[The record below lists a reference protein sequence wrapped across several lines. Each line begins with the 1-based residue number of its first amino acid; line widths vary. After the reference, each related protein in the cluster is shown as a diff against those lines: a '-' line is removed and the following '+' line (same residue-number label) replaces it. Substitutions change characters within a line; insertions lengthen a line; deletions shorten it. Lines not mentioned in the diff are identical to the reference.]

1 MSVYDYK
8 SSATLNDI
16 EEVLNFLPTIHK
28 DFYGTF
34 EIRGS
39 SSSAKY
45 NTYTN
50 MEDSDKYAHVL
61 FENKQDVY
69 DRFFKL
75 LTINDTKEYKINQL
89 KNKLANLRS
98 EQQDITED
106 IDSIEQNLKCLQ
118 EEQYETHSHN

>member
-1 MSVYDYK
+1 MGVHDYK
-8 SSATLNDI
+8 PSATLNDI

-50 MEDSDKYAHVL
+50 MEDGYKYAHTTS
-61 FENKQDVY
+61 ENKQDAY

-75 LTINDTKEYKINQL
+75 LTITDAKEYKISQL
-89 KNKLANLRS
+89 KNKLASLRS
-98 EQQDITED
+98 EQQIIAED
-106 IDSIEQNLKCLQ
+106 IDSIEQNLKYLQ
-118 EEQYETHSHN
+118 KEE

>member
-8 SSATLNDI
+8 HSATLNDI
-16 EEVLNFLPTIHK
+16 EEVLNSLPTIHK

-50 MEDSDKYAHVL
+50 MEDSYKYAHVS
-61 FENKQDVY
+61 FENKQDTY

-75 LTINDTKEYKINQL
+75 LTIADTKEYRVNQL
-89 KNKLANLRS
+89 KNKLWRLRD
-98 EQQDITED
+98 EQQNIAED

-118 EEQYETHSHN
+118 EE

>member
-1 MSVYDYK
+1 MSVHDYK
-8 SSATLNDI
+8 PNATLDDI

-50 MEDSDKYAHVL
+50 MEDSYKYAHVS
-61 FENKQDVY
+61 FENKQDAY

-75 LTINDTKEYKINQL
+75 LTIAGTKEYKINQL
-89 KNKLANLRS
+89 KNKLADLRNK
-98 EQQDITED
+98 QQSIIED
-106 IDSIEQNLKCLQ
+106 IDSIEQNLKYLQ
-118 EEQYETHSHN
+118 EE

>member
-8 SSATLNDI
+8 PSATLNDI
-16 EEVLNFLPTIHK
+16 EEVLNFLPAIHK

-39 SSSAKY
+39 SSSLKY

-50 MEDSDKYAHVL
+50 MEDSYKYAHVS
-61 FENKQDVY
+61 FENKQDAY

-75 LTINDTKEYKINQL
+75 LTIADAKEYKINQL
-89 KNKLANLRS
+89 KNKLADLRS
-98 EQQDITED
+98 KQQDIIED
-106 IDSIEQNLKCLQ
+106 IDSIEQNLKYLQ
-118 EEQYETHSHN
+118 EE

>member
-8 SSATLNDI
+8 PSATLNDI
-16 EEVLNFLPTIHK
+16 EEILNFLPTIHK

-45 NTYTN
+45 NTYMN
-50 MEDSDKYAHVL
+50 MEDSYKYGHVS
-61 FENKQDVY
+61 FENKQDAY

-75 LTINDTKEYKINQL
+75 LTITDTKEYKSNQL
-89 KNKLANLRS
+89 KNKLADLRS
-98 EQQDITED
+98 KQKNIIED
-106 IDSIEQNLKCLQ
+106 IDSIEQNLKYLQ
-118 EEQYETHSHN
+118 EE

>member
-1 MSVYDYK
+1 MNVHDYK
-8 SSATLNDI
+8 PNATLNDI

-50 MEDSDKYAHVL
+50 MEDSYKYAHVS
-61 FENKQDVY
+61 FENKQNAY

-75 LTINDTKEYKINQL
+75 LTIADTKEYKISQL
-89 KNKLANLRS
+89 KNKLTNLRS
-98 EQQDITED
+98 EQRNIIED
-106 IDSIEQNLKCLQ
+106 IDSIEQNLKYLQ
-118 EEQYETHSHN
+118 EE

>member
-8 SSATLNDI
+8 PSATLNDI
-16 EEVLNFLPTIHK
+16 EEVLNFLPTIYK

-39 SSSAKY
+39 SSSTKY

-50 MEDSDKYAHVL
+50 MEDSYKYAHVS
-61 FENKQDVY
+61 FENKQNAY
-69 DRFFKL
+69 DRFFNL
-75 LTINDTKEYKINQL
+75 LTIADTKEYKINRL
-89 KNKLANLRS
+89 KNKLASLWS
-98 EQQDITED
+98 EQQNIRED

-118 EEQYETHSHN
+118 EE